1 MELGSH
7 MNDQALYII
16 PLAVAALA
24 VFVALAQKA
33 KMGVLQPKSHKR
45 MTLAALLLLA
55 AFAAG
60 LATDSTEAVLAVA
73 ALGVFVFVGGLVQWG
88 KELKVI
94 GQVLSEQRVDF
105 VTGLYNRRTF
115 DERLLAEHSRT
126 KRTGTGY
133 AIAVF
138 ELDDYDELND
148 DDKVNGMK
156 LLANALKESVRHTD
170 TLSSITPTHIAVLM
184 VDTRAEGGLI
194 GVERARE
201 RFFFRSCAHDD
212 STPVTRPL
220 TASVGI
226 AAWDDSI
233 VDGQHVID
241 NAEQTIRRMRS
252 AGEQGVRI
260 FRPTARGAEQRAGEQ
275 TGEPAAAVA

>member
-1 MELGSH
+1 
-7 MNDQALYII
+7 MNDQVLYIL

-24 VFVALAQKA
+24 VVVALAQKGR
-33 KMGVLQPKSHKR
+33 MGALQPKSHKR
-45 MTLAALLLLA
+45 MTFAALMLMA

-60 LATDSTEAVLAVA
+60 LATGSTEAVLVVA
-73 ALGVFVFVGGLVQWG
+73 ALAAFALLAGLIQWG

-94 GQVLSEQRVDF
+94 GQVLQEQRVDF

-138 ELDDYDELND
+138 ELDDYDQLSEA
-148 DDKVNGMK
+148 DKVNGMK
-156 LLANALKESVRHTD
+156 MLAGSLKQSVRHTD
-170 TLSSITPTHIAVLM
+170 TLASITTNHIAVLM

-201 RFFFRSCAHDD
+201 RFFFRSCGHDD
-212 STPVTRPL
+212 EAPVTRPL

-226 AAWDDSI
+226 AAWDDS
-233 VDGQHVID
+233 VDDGQHVIA
-241 NAEQTIRRMRS
+241 NAEETIRGMRKS
-252 AGEQGVRI
+252 GEVGVRI
-260 FRPTARGAEQRAGEQ
+260 HRSRS
-275 TGEPAAAVA
+275 AAAAERAAEPVAVAA

>member
-1 MELGSH
+1 

-24 VFVALAQKA
+24 VFVALAQMA
-33 KMGVLQPKSHKR
+33 KMGALQPKSHKR
-45 MTLAALLLLA
+45 MTLAALLLLV
-55 AFAAG
+55 AFAVG
-60 LATDSTEAVLAVA
+60 LATDGAEAVLAIA
-73 ALGVFVFVGGLVQWG
+73 ALALFVFVGGLVQWG

-138 ELDDYDELND
+138 ELDDYDRLDE
-148 DDKVNGMK
+148 DDKANGMK
-156 LLANALKESVRHTD
+156 MLANALKQSVRHTD
-170 TLSSITPTHIAVLM
+170 TLSSITPNHIAVLM

-201 RFFFRSCAHDD
+201 RFFFRSCGHDD
-212 STPVTRPL
+212 ATPVTRPL

-226 AAWDDSI
+226 AAWDDSV
-233 VDGQHVID
+233 VDGQHVVA
-241 NAEQTIRRMRS
+241 NAEETIRRMRS

-260 FRPTARGAEQRAGEQ
+260 HRPQGRVA
-275 TGEPAAAVA
+275 GEPAAEPLAAVA